1 MVKLSISSGKGNG
14 ARYFPHSG
22 YLALTPLKVEG
33 VVRTRLDD
41 DRKPILASDILVAVR
56 CYEARLG
63 RKGVTHSNVLVDYHV
78 PLWTK
83 PHNKPWAEIGD
94 GEWPF
99 RLVLSPKLAGHSS
112 ANFQEYRVF
121 WRVEA
126 GACFS
131 AVVPPLMMMGSSCGR
146 RAVLNHIPMRG
157 VGHRQIKTY
166 DLTLMRYDPGD
177 PLPPS
182 PSVWCHVR
190 ARSKQS
196 SLRYVINT
204 PPFPL
209 GPMDLVPITL
219 KLNPSNP
226 ATMVHSIAVAVERRL
241 EFNNLPFGSKTD
253 VDKGDA
259 DGRSFSSTTA
269 LADRS
274 QSHPKT
280 ATFLITSA
288 EATDV
293 PRDENGM
300 FISTMT
306 LQVPA
311 PKSTRYVIPV
321 SILLLIH

>member
-1 MVKLSISSGKGNG
+1 
-14 ARYFPHSG
+14 
-22 YLALTPLKVEG
+22 
-33 VVRTRLDD
+33 
-41 DRKPILASDILVAVR
+41 
-56 CYEARLG
+56 
-63 RKGVTHSNVLVDYHV
+63 
-78 PLWTK
+78 
-83 PHNKPWAEIGD
+83 
-94 GEWPF
+94 
-99 RLVLSPKLAGHSS
+99 
-112 ANFQEYRVF
+112 
-121 WRVEA
+121 
-126 GACFS
+126 
-131 AVVPPLMMMGSSCGR
+131 
-146 RAVLNHIPMRG
+146 MRG

-226 ATMVHSIAVAVERRL
+226 ATTVHSIAVAVERRL

-253 VDKGDA
+253 VDDKGDA